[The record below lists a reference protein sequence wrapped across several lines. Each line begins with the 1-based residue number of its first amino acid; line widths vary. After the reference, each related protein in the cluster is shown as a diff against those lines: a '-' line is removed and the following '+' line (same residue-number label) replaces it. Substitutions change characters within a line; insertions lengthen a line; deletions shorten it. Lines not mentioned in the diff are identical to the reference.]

1 MWDYS
6 FQSGCIPSSYK
17 KALISPIF
25 KKKSRSIAINYRP
38 ISITPH
44 EIKIFERIIRDRLTF
59 YLESNDLLSKFQH
72 EFRKGKS
79 CLTQLLKH
87 LENIIVNL
95 MSNAET
101 DSIFLD
107 FAKAFDKVDH
117 QILLQKIRNL
127 GITGKLY
134 DWLAEFLSNRQQ
146 VDVLDGVMSYIAL
159 SSVECRR
166 VQCLALYS
174 SSSLLMTVVMLS
186 NTVISANLPMIQA
199 RHKNIMRGGL

>member
-1 MWDYS
+1 MGLLFSVWLYS
-6 FQSGCIPSSYK
+6 SIVQ

-44 EIKIFERIIRDRLTF
+44 EIKIFERIIRDRLTS
-59 YLESNDLLSKFQH
+59 YLECNDLLSKFQH
-72 EFRKGKS
+72 GFRKGKS

-117 QILLQKIRNL
+117 QILLQKIKNL
-127 GITGKLY
+127 GFC
-134 DWLAEFLSNRQQ
+134 DF
-146 VDVLDGVMSYIAL
+146 
-159 SSVECRR
+159 
-166 VQCLALYS
+166 
-174 SSSLLMTVVMLS
+174 
-186 NTVISANLPMIQA
+186 
-199 RHKNIMRGGL
+199 